1 MEKKFKIQ
9 KVPLESLLQALASLW
24 KEGAEFVDIDAS
36 TNSLRDKIEVSA
48 KDDYYVEF
56 LFFPVSKD
64 EYEELI
70 YLGPD
75 GSKEK

>member
-9 KVPLESLLQALASLW
+9 KVPLELLLTALGNLW
-24 KEGAEFVDIDAS
+24 KDGAEFVDIDA
-36 TNSLRDKIEVSA
+36 TTDDTKDRVEVSA
-48 KDDYYVEF
+48 REDYYSDF
-56 LFFPVSKD
+56 LFFPDSKD